1 MTPGSPSTPKAR
13 PSLEVAQAAID
24 PLFLAD
30 VSLAQRVM
38 YPALLDNHDQ
48 HLKSRGEENPMRWVY
63 FSPLHHAEG
72 GLLTRELIQNLHGGD
87 NILVVGAGL
96 GDIERYLI
104 NQCRVHPDRITAAD
118 IDVREYPNDLGVR
131 ALQFSM
137 LNDWPV
143 ERDRYRYI
151 LIPEALGMALS
162 WTAGE
167 ALADRYQIPAERLL
181 EVSYIARDIFNGGP
195 QSIPVEKADD
205 FLAVVSPPGTRASR
219 SWKVIEN
226 ALRSLTPHGELRLN
240 GHCLDMRAL
249 AALLLYA
256 ERSDVPVAQVTL
268 GRHSIS
274 FQRGAAESW

>member
-1 MTPGSPSTPKAR
+1 
-13 PSLEVAQAAID
+13 
-24 PLFLAD
+24 
-30 VSLAQRVM
+30 
-38 YPALLDNHDQ
+38 
-48 HLKSRGEENPMRWVY
+48 
-63 FSPLHHAEG
+63 
-72 GLLTRELIQNLHGGD
+72 
-87 NILVVGAGL
+87 
-96 GDIERYLI
+96 
-104 NQCRVHPDRITAAD
+104 
-118 IDVREYPNDLGVR
+118 
-131 ALQFSM
+131 
-137 LNDWPV
+137 
-143 ERDRYRYI
+143 
-151 LIPEALGMALS
+151 MALS